1 MSMQERRK
9 ETRYPVPEIYRQYII
24 FKLKKNDVFIQ
35 VALLDFSRHGI
46 RLKSPFPIENNS
58 ILGCLI
64 SVPASLKREVEFK
77 ARVRHCIADDTS
89 SDFII
94 GAEIEE
100 IPDNLWFHV
109 FEKVHDFILNRMGK
123 VF

>member
-64 SVPASLKREVEFK
+64 SVPASLKKEVEFK

>member
-24 FKLKKNDVFIQ
+24 FKIKKNDVFIQ

-46 RLKSPFPIENNS
+46 RLKSPSPIENNS

-64 SVPASLKREVEFK
+64 SVPASLKKRWNS
-77 ARVRHCIADDTS
+77 R
-89 SDFII
+89 
-94 GAEIEE
+94 
-100 IPDNLWFHV
+100 
-109 FEKVHDFILNRMGK
+109 
-123 VF
+123 